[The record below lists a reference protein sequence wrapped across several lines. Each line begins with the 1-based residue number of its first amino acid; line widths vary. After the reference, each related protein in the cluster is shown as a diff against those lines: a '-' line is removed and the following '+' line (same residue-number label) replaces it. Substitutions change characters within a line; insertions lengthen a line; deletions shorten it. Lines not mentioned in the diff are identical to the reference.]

1 MAPGESHLWLDKH
14 HRELALTDRSPT
26 ENDASSAA
34 WPQLMVRAQDGDQLA
49 YARLLKAIVPVIRG
63 LVRRK
68 IRQDDAL
75 VEDVVQD
82 VLLAVHRVRHTY
94 DPVRPFLPWLCAIAS
109 ARTIDALRSR
119 GRRLSWEV
127 IDEEAVFEH
136 PDQSVL
142 DGHDKLAAHQQ
153 LDSLLSRLPDRQRR
167 MVELVHLCE
176 MSLAEAATTSSMTL
190 SAVKSVLHRAFTTL
204 RRDKNIDYE

>member
-14 HRELALTDRSPT
+14 HWEQGLTDTSPT
-26 ENDASSAA
+26 ENDASRAA
-34 WPQLMVRAQDGDQLA
+34 WPQLMVRAQDGDQIA

-68 IRQDDAL
+68 IHQDDAL

-82 VLLAVHRVRHTY
+82 VLLAVHRVRNTY
-94 DPVRPFLPWLCAIAS
+94 DPIRPFLPWLCAIVS
-109 ARTIDALRSR
+109 ARAIDALRSR
-119 GRRLSWEV
+119 GRRQSWEV

-136 PDQSVL
+136 RDPSIV

-153 LDSLLSRLPDRQRR
+153 LDGLLSRLPDRQRQ

-176 MSLAEAATTSSMTL
+176 MSLVEAALASSMTL
-190 SAVKSVLHRAFTTL
+190 SAVKSMLHRAFTTL
-204 RRDKNIDYE
+204 RRDKNTDYE